1 MGTYKAIIIVL
12 FLVILHAGESVCG
25 DLRNRQSEFAQ
36 KVPLLILYAYELG
49 YEVTLGDAWAKT
61 GHSENS
67 CHYIRLAIDLN
78 LFKDGRFL
86 TRTEDHRKLGEFWES
101 IGGSWGDRFND
112 GNHYSLEWNG
122 RK

>member
-1 MGTYKAIIIVL
+1 MGRC
-12 FLVILHAGESVCG
+12 S
-25 DLRNRQSEFAQ
+25 LRERQSEFAR

-61 GHSENS
+61 GHSRNS

-78 LFKDGRFL
+78 LFKEGKYL
-86 TRTEDHRKLGEFWES
+86 TGTKDHQKMGEFWES
-101 IGGSWGDRFND
+101 IGGSWGGRFND
-112 GNHYSLEWNG
+112 GNHYSFSWQG